1 MAYYARINS
10 KKVMQIKM
18 NSGYKTDSEM
28 VQTFFDS
35 YYHDRGKMKWQGFY
49 LSDHTAAL
57 NHQARKMNHQNK
69 LRPQQSDE
77 EITKFLMQSY
87 TYNQIIKVQLNI
99 FNKDNKVDDDLTG
112 EITGYDADL
121 FYLDDGKQFHLGEIR
136 NVEVV
141 V

>member
-1 MAYYARINS
+1 MNS
-10 KKVMQIKM
+10 KY
-18 NSGYKTDSEM
+18 SADSEM

-57 NHQARKMNHQNK
+57 NHQAKKLANK
-69 LRPQQSDE
+69 NQLRTKQTE
-77 EITKFLMQSY
+77 TEITKFLMQSY
-87 TYNQIIKVQLNI
+87 TYNQIVKIQLSI
-99 FNKDNKVDDDLTG
+99 FDTNNEPLDDLVG
-112 EITGYDADL
+112 EISGYNDDL
-121 FYLDDGKQFHLGEIR
+121 FYLDNQKSFHLGDVR

>member
-1 MAYYARINS
+1 MNS
-10 KKVMQIKM
+10 K
-18 NSGYKTDSEM
+18 YKYDSDT
-28 VQTFFDS
+28 VQSFFDN

-57 NHQARKMNHQNK
+57 KKQMKRTLHHNQ
-69 LRPQQSDE
+69 LRQEQSDE

-99 FNKDNKVDDDLTG
+99 CDTNDEIQSDLTG
-112 EITGYDADL
+112 EVSGYNDDL
-121 FYLDDGKQFHLGEIR
+121 FYLDTGDKFRLGEIR

-141 V
+141 A